1 MNTMNNAEK
10 KQNLTIA
17 EQYYRAL
24 ANKDL
29 ETASAFLS
37 PDVELISPLATI
49 QSKSL
54 VIQALQGFLHAIEKL
69 EIRFVI
75 ENGSQTI
82 LFLNPYFH
90 EPIKELRTAALITIE
105 NSLIK
110 QIELFYDS
118 SPLQEKKNKI
128 FIDEK

>member
-1 MNTMNNAEK
+1 MNTIYNADK
-10 KQNLTIA
+10 KNITIA

-29 ETASAFLS
+29 EAASVFLA

-49 QSKSL
+49 QSKL
-54 VIQALQGFLHAIEKL
+54 IVIQALQGFLYAIEKL
-69 EIRFVI
+69 EIRFVV
-75 ENGSQTI
+75 ESGSQTI
-82 LFLNPYFH
+82 LFLNPYFY
-90 EPIKELRTAALITIE
+90 EPIGKLRTAALITIE